1 MILAA
6 PLRSSAA
13 RVALRSTRLLL
24 QLFRANYS
32 CDGGARPLGVHL
44 NRRTRRAGALE
55 KASLA
60 RNKCRSSLV
69 LRSAAREA
77 LDLTGAEPATA
88 NTCQPRLAPASA
100 HLRRLN
106 FSRTRK
112 RRCSSAP
119 SASCGMHWLC
129 PIHRPARSKRNT
141 TSRGN
146 ATLSRHNRTGCQPRA
161 RQNTCQPRTSRRRP
175 TTACSWVNRIRR
187 GMAQPAWAIQAA
199 TTEKESQ
206 SGNGLAHTAS
216 HASTWQPR

>member
-1 MILAA
+1 VGCITHWITRGCWTR
-6 PLRSSAA
+6 PRTPSSAHSEMCSVCEIERRPRGA
-13 RVALRSTRLLL
+13 SRAALGLPGS
-24 QLFRANYS
+24 
-32 CDGGARPLGVHL
+32 
-44 NRRTRRAGALE
+44 
-55 KASLA
+55 
-60 RNKCRSSLV
+60 
-69 LRSAAREA
+69 
-77 LDLTGAEPATA
+77 EPATA
-88 NTCQPRLAPASA
+88 NTSRPYPTAVVAQR
-100 HLRRLN
+100 RRLN
-106 FSRTRK
+106 FNRTRR
-112 RRCSSAP
+112 RRCSSPP

-161 RQNTCQPRTSRRRP
+161 RQNTCQPRTSRRSP